1 MRIVID
7 GLGSTFLTQ
16 RVLVHRQQGAPMRK
30 TFILATVMCIV
41 FAATAQAQLDRDRAA
56 HLTRSAIQAERQAII
71 AANLDLDEKESA
83 VFWPL
88 YQEYRD
94 ALESIIDTRVDLLDQ
109 FFASYETLTD
119 DEALALLDQHL
130 DWEKDVLKVRTAYA
144 KKMRKVLSG
153 RTVAKFFQ
161 IENKM
166 DLIIE
171 YELAGEIPL
180 IK

>member
-1 MRIVID
+1 
-7 GLGSTFLTQ
+7 
-16 RVLVHRQQGAPMRK
+16 MRK
-30 TFILATVMCIV
+30 TFVLAIAMCV
-41 FAATAQAQLDRDRAA
+41 AFATTAQAQPDQDSAVQ
-56 HLTRSAIQAERQAII
+56 LTRSAIQAERQAIL
-71 AANLDLDEKESA
+71 AANLDLNEKESA

-94 ALESIIDTRVDLLDQ
+94 ALESLIDSRVNFLDE
-109 FFASYETLTD
+109 FFASYETLTN
-119 DEALALLDQHL
+119 DEALALLDRHL
-130 DWEKDVLKVRTAYA
+130 DWEKEVLKVRTAYA

-153 RTVAKFFQ
+153 RTIAKFFQ

-166 DLIIE
+166 DLIVE

>member
-1 MRIVID
+1 MKRT
-7 GLGSTFLTQ
+7 SFLAIAFF
-16 RVLVHRQQGAPMRK
+16 V
-30 TFILATVMCIV
+30 V
-41 FAATAQAQLDRDRAA
+41 FAATAQAQLDRDPAVQ
-56 HLTRSAIQAERQAII
+56 LTRSAIRAERQEIL
-71 AANLDLDEKESA
+71 AANLELDEKERS

-88 YQEYRD
+88 YREYRD
-94 ALESIIDTRVDLLDQ
+94 ELESAISARVDLLDR

-119 DEALALLDQHL
+119 AEALDLLDRTL
-130 DWEKDVLKVRTAYA
+130 EWRKEVLKVRSAHA
-144 KKMRKVLSG
+144 KKMRKSLSG
-153 RTVAKFFQ
+153 KTVTRFFQ

>member
-1 MRIVID
+1 
-7 GLGSTFLTQ
+7 
-16 RVLVHRQQGAPMRK
+16 MRK
-30 TFILATVMCIV
+30 TAVLGITLCIIC
-41 FAATAQAQLDRDRAA
+41 AAYARAQPDHDRAVQ
-56 HLTRSAIQAERQAII
+56 LTRAAIQAERQTIL
-71 AANLDLDEKESA
+71 AANLELDEKESA

-88 YQEYRD
+88 YQQYRD
-94 ALESIIDTRVDLLDQ
+94 ALESLIDTRVSLLEE

-119 DEALALLDQHL
+119 DEALDLLERHL
-130 DWEKDVLKVRTAYA
+130 DWEKEVLKVRTAYA

-153 RTVAKFFQ
+153 KTVARFFQ

-166 DLIIE
+166 DLIVE